1 MRQCVEN
8 SESNMEMTYDYSVQ
22 KSTTAFQTRAKMK
35 ATVMQQD
42 MATTAHASKDS
53 KDQTVT
59 VRICYIRTKPLFMT
73 TSKSI
78 SLCFKRYALVH
89 IGTK

>member
-1 MRQCVEN
+1 MRQRVDN
-8 SESNMEMTYDYSVQ
+8 SESYMEMTYHYSVQ
-22 KSTTAFQTRAKMK
+22 TSITAFQTRAKMK

-59 VRICYIRTKPLFMT
+59 VRICYI
-73 TSKSI
+73 
-78 SLCFKRYALVH
+78 
-89 IGTK
+89 